1 MMFLASCVGVY
12 TIGSWEGEGEE
23 GKGEEGK
30 GEDDKS
36 FLGRVYCLLSSM
48 SHVESMHTKQTKTT
62 VCYSAIEFRSMFRQ

>member
-1 MMFLASCVGVY
+1 MWVHVY
-12 TIGSWEGEGEE
+12 TIGSWEGEG
-23 GKGEEGK
+23 GELKEQKRK

-36 FLGRVYCLLSSM
+36 SLGRVYCLLSSM